1 MIKLSATRFLHKF
14 RLVIKGISDQ
24 HSSERPEPMS
34 EALNLYRLQQL
45 DHQID
50 RINARLQEIEKALSD
65 DRRVQAAQKKLAV
78 AQKNSKNKQS
88 ALKQIEDKVE
98 DQRLK
103 RKLNQASLFGG
114 KVTNPKVLQ
123 DLQMEAEA
131 LKRYIEKLEDEQLE
145 AMIASET
152 ADEALKQA
160 EHAHQQAKATA
171 IEENASLLGE
181 KTKLEEDLERLL
193 REKEAVLQ
201 PITPVSL
208 AMYENLRKTKRGT
221 AIAAIS
227 DGGCS
232 SCGQNLTPA
241 VLQSI
246 RAANTLVF
254 CPSCGRILFSS

>member
-1 MIKLSATRFLHKF
+1 MTAS
-14 RLVIKGISDQ
+14 
-24 HSSERPEPMS
+24 
-34 EALNLYRLQQL
+34 
-45 DHQID
+45 
-50 RINARLQEIEKALSD
+50 NARLQEIEKALSD

-78 AQKNSKNKQS
+78 AQKNSKNKQTT
-88 ALKQIEDKVE
+88 LKQVENKVE

-201 PITPVSL
+201 PITPASL

-221 AIAAIS
+221 AIACHF
-227 DGGCS
+227 GRWVQFLRPKLNPS
-232 SCGQNLTPA
+232 SLTIHPGSQRPC
-241 VLQSI
+241 LLPFL
-246 RAANTLVF
+246 RAASFSAAKPTNQHYDNNRKILTTTA
-254 CPSCGRILFSS
+254 PST